1 MTFNFEKLEVWKLAM
16 ELVDR
21 VYDVAKK
28 YPDEEKFGLA
38 QQLKKSVTSIPLNIA
53 EGSIRGKKE
62 FSQFIRIALGSLVET
77 VTNLKIGHMR
87 GFIKHKDHDENI
99 PLIEELYFKLLALH
113 KSLTKKDSGC
123 SDVSNNL
130 KG

>member
-1 MTFNFEKLEVWKLAM
+1 MIFNFEKLEVWKLAM
-16 ELVDR
+16 ELVDK
-21 VYDVAKK
+21 VYDLAKK

-38 QQLKKSVTSIPLNIA
+38 LQLKKSVTSIPLNIA

-77 VTNLKIGHMR
+77 VTNLKIGLMR
-87 GFIKHKDHDENI
+87 GFIKQKDHDENT

-113 KSLTKKDSGC
+113 KSLSKKGSGG
-123 SDVSNNL
+123 SNVSNIL
-130 KG
+130 SG

>member
-77 VTNLKIGHMR
+77 VTNLKIGLMR

-113 KSLTKKDSGC
+113 KSLTKKDSGS

>member
-77 VTNLKIGHMR
+77 VTNFKIGLMR

>member
-1 MTFNFEKLEVWKLAM
+1 M

-21 VYDVAKK
+21 VYDIAKK

-62 FSQFIRIALGSLVET
+62 FSQFIRISLGSLVET
-77 VTNLKIGHMR
+77 VTNLKIGLMR
-87 GFIKHKDHDENI
+87 GFLQQSDYDEKM
-99 PLIEELYFKLLALH
+99 PLMEELYFKLLALH
-113 KSLTKKDSGC
+113 KSLTKKDSSR

-130 KG
+130 NG

>member
-1 MTFNFEKLEVWKLAM
+1 MTFNFEKLAVWKLAM

-21 VYDVAKK
+21 VYDIAKK

-62 FSQFIRIALGSLVET
+62 FSQFIRISLGSLVET
-77 VTNLKIGHMR
+77 VTNLKIGLMR
-87 GFIKHKDHDENI
+87 GFLQQSDYDEKM

-113 KSLTKKDSGC
+113 KSLTKKDCGR

-130 KG
+130 NG